1 MTIAVLIVLGV
12 CLGSFINAFV
22 WRFRRQAEIR
32 DGLLFADINPVT
44 AKTVKTDS
52 NTAALSDRDKLSI
65 ARGHSMCSSC
75 GHQLAAKDLIPV
87 VSYVMLRGRC
97 RYCRGPIHDTPVP
110 EVVTPL
116 LFVLSYIFWPL
127 PLAPYDGRYDAL
139 GVFTFV
145 LWLVFLV
152 GFVILSLYDYYWREL
167 PHDIVFPLVCLAI
180 LQVVLVATVLGGG
193 RESALHAVYGA
204 LVCAGTFVVLYW
216 ISPKAGRDSK
226 ADAGSEADDST
237 IGVTDY
243 DSAPDSDTVT
253 AAAGLDPSKV
263 GIGTLVFSILLGG
276 LFGNKDSLWIG
287 GGDITLGILLGLLV
301 GGPANAFLLIFI
313 ASLIGTLLAI
323 PMLAMGKAT
332 RSSHLPFGP
341 MLMAATVIVKL
352 FGVTL
357 IGWYTGQIIV

>member
-1 MTIAVLIVLGV
+1 MIIAVLIVLGV

-32 DGLLFADINPVT
+32 DGLLFAEADPPVASKVDG
-44 AKTVKTDS
+44 AKTVG
-52 NTAALSDRDKLSI
+52 NLAALSDPNKLSI
-65 ARGHSMCSSC
+65 ARGHSMCGSC
-75 GHQLAAKDLIPV
+75 GHPLAAKDLIPV

-97 RYCRGPIHDTPVP
+97 RYCREPIHDTPVP

-145 LWLVFLV
+145 LWLAFLV
-152 GFVILSLYDYYWREL
+152 GFVILSLYDYYWHEL

-180 LQVVLVATVLGGG
+180 LQVALVATVLSGG
-193 RESALHAVYGA
+193 REPVLHAVYGA
-204 LVCAGTFVVLYW
+204 LVCAGTFIVLYW
-216 ISPKAGRDSK
+216 ISPK
-226 ADAGSEADDST
+226 SEST
-237 IGVTDY
+237 VEPGY
-243 DSAPDSDTVT
+243 DLAPDSDTVT
-253 AAAGLDPSKV
+253 KAAGLDPSKV

-301 GGPANAFLLIFI
+301 GGPANALLLIFI

-323 PMLAMGKAT
+323 PMLAIGKAT

-341 MLMAATVIVKL
+341 MLMAAAVIVKL
-352 FGVTL
+352 FGAAL
-357 IGWYTGQIIV
+357 IGWYTGQFIA